1 MKAIKNPAEYEAALN
16 RVLELWDAEP
26 GTIEG
31 DELDT
36 LVDLIIDYEMI
47 NFI

>member
-1 MKAIKNPAEYEAALN
+1 MQTITNFEEYEAALN

-31 DELDT
+31 DELDK